1 MAMIARSMIFVVSA
15 VTLLPF
21 ISSLSFMPEACASV
35 RDPKYDTSMC
45 SEDKYDEFK
54 LLADAN

>member
-1 MAMIARSMIFVVSA
+1 MIFVVSA